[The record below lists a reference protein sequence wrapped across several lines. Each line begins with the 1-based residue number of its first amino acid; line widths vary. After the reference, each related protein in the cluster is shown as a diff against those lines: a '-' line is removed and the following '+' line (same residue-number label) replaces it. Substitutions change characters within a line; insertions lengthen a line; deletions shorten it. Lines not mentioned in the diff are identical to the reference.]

1 MPHSRRHITKG
12 RLEGLNEDLE
22 RLFKQSS
29 SVNFISGKRGSGKT
43 DFGLL
48 LLQNGKEKGLFD
60 RIGCNV
66 TTYNDSTIDYLC
78 YFDRF
83 EDWLRLPGKKAFLLD
98 EMGKHLYKM
107 SFMSTMAKMILGVC
121 QLVRKFDAHL
131 IGVAPS
137 ADFVN
142 KMFFN
147 TDILD
152 SHMVKLSLKTC
163 VIQNYATQRSY
174 MIKTIPRTK
183 VKFLTKDIA
192 RFELKD
198 PTKGKELFDAMS
210 SEEKALLLYAKHHT
224 TRKVAQVM
232 QISHTHVQTLLKK
245 AIGNKLSTVE
255 AGK

>member
-12 RLEGLNEDLE
+12 RLEGLNADLE

-60 RIGCNV
+60 KIGCNV

-83 EDWLRLPGKKAFLLD
+83 EDWLKLPGKKAFLLD

-107 SFMSTMAKMILGVC
+107 SFMSTMARMILGVC

-152 SHMVKLSLKTC
+152 SHMVKLSLRTC

-174 MIKTIPRTK
+174 MIKSIPRTK
-183 VKFLTKDIA
+183 VNFLTKDIA

-198 PTKGKELFDAMS
+198 PERGKENLDAMLP
-210 SEEKALLLYAKHHT
+210 EEKALLLYAKHHNM
-224 TRKVAQVM
+224 RKTATVMGVSPMQV
-232 QISHTHVQTLLKK
+232 SRLLKK
-245 AIGNKLSTVE
+245 ALGKRKLL
-255 AGK
+255 